1 MHSSKSNIAFTV
13 IAGLSAVSGSTASL
27 AADASTM
34 LTMKPLAGL
43 SFDVGSKR
51 AVSYF
56 TSEKGKCKVVV
67 TMADEPR
74 WDEEVATLTSTR
86 FEAAVPGGK
95 VARLGLGDG
104 GAIEFKCALDAE
116 TMSVHGAKQLAA
128 GDLR

>member
-1 MHSSKSNIAFTV
+1 MYSSKSIITLTA
-13 IAGLSAVSGSTASL
+13 IAGLSAVFGSTTSL
-27 AADASTM
+27 ASDASTK

-56 TSEKGKCKVVV
+56 TSENGKCKVVV
-67 TMADEPR
+67 TMADEPD
-74 WDEEVATLTSTR
+74 WDEEVPSLTSTR

-95 VARLGLGDG
+95 AARLRLGDG
-104 GAIEFKCALDAE
+104 GAIDFRCALGAE
-116 TMSVHGAKQLAA
+116 TMSVHGAKQLAS